1 MAPAWRGFLPKPYR
15 PLQPWLVAV
24 ALLCVALAG
33 VHYIRVAPL
42 EERLGRSET
51 EWAVARVSLAQR
63 QEAHKAHKD
72 LARVLTLLPVQREF
86 ARLPLAIS
94 DMARRDRVA
103 LPSLSYALE
112 KADEGL
118 PIRAVLQGTVTGQY
132 EDLRRFI
139 HHVEASDRLLLF
151 VEDLSVGRS
160 SALKGEQRGKGVTIT
175 LRLATYIRE
184 ETPRSHALRASVE

>member
-1 MAPAWRGFLPKPYR
+1 
-15 PLQPWLVAV
+15 
-24 ALLCVALAG
+24 
-33 VHYIRVAPL
+33 VAPL
-42 EERLGRSET
+42 EERLGRSEA
-51 EWAVARVSLAQR
+51 EWAAARGSLAQR
-63 QEAHKAHKD
+63 QEAHKARKD

-94 DMARRDRVA
+94 DMAHRDRVA

-112 KADEGL
+112 KTGEGL

-160 SALKGEQRGKGVTIT
+160 SALQGEQRGKGVTIT